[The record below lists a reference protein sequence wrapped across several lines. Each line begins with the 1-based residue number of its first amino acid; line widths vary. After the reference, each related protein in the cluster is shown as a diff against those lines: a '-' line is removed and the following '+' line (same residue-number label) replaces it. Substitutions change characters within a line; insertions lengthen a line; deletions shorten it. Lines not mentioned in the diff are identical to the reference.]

1 MLIVGLGN
9 FGKEFICT
17 HHNVGFMTVDL
28 LADRLKIKF
37 SKKACDAKFFEGNLF
52 DEKIIIAQPLT
63 YMNLSG
69 VAIQKLAKKFKIS
82 NEEILVIYDDLD
94 LPAGKTRF
102 RISGSGGT
110 HNGMKNVVE
119 YMGEN
124 VPRIRIG
131 IGKDASKPVKDFVL
145 SKMKGEEKEKI
156 MAGIKK
162 AEEAIEKYIQ
172 TKNKLCL
179 EELNK

>member
-17 HHNVGFMTVDL
+17 HHNVGFMAVDA
-28 LADRLKIKF
+28 LASKLGIKL

-52 DEKIIIAQPLT
+52 GEKTVIAQPLT

-69 VAIQKLAKKFKIS
+69 EAVYKLAKKFKFK
-82 NEEILVIYDDLD
+82 NDEIVVIYDDID

-102 RISGSGGT
+102 RKNGSGGT
-110 HNGMKNVVE
+110 HNGMRNVVLH
-119 YMGEN
+119 MGEDI
-124 VPRIRIG
+124 PRIRIG
-131 IGKDASKPVKDFVL
+131 IGKDEKKPLVDFVL
-145 SKMKGEEKEKI
+145 SKMKGEEKELVLQ
-156 MAGIKK
+156 GIRKT
-162 AEEAIEKYIQ
+162 ADVLSRFLEE
-172 TKNKLCL
+172 KNQLIL